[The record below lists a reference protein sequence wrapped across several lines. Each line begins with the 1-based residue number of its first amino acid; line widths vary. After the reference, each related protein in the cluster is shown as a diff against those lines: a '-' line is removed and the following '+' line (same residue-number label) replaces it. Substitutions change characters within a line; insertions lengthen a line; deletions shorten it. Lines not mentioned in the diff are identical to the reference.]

1 MTSKVLVRSYSAFG
15 GPEFSFMASDGHE
28 AGPTDEG
35 EYRVAY
41 CGRHSSKRYPT
52 WSKIP
57 WGAKLKDEGGAIIVL
72 FEGKWRRLSDV
83 VELSKT
89 DIEEY
94 HYQLYR
100 TRVVPSTWVF
110 NDFGHVTCFLYK
122 DRNRNGRRDRNE
134 PIHGEFIH
142 TTPVNEAQSDPNLHQ
157 PVVLEESHGCI
168 HLQPVDIDDMI
179 RRGYI
184 RKNAAVVV
192 HRYADRRIVVP
203 RGSGHAPFEV
213 HFFPGMKQI
222 LVLGTRDY

>member
-1 MTSKVLVRSYSAFG
+1 MTSKVLVSSYAAYG
-15 GPEFSFMASDGHE
+15 GPEFSFVASDGHE

-57 WGAKLKDEGGAIIVL
+57 WGAQLRDDGGTIMVQY
-72 FEGKWRRLSDV
+72 EGKWRRLTDV
-83 VELSKT
+83 VALTKAE
-89 DIEEY
+89 IEEY

-122 DRNRNGRRDRNE
+122 DLNRNRRRDPNE

-142 TTPVNEAQSDPNLHQ
+142 TTPVNEAQTDPKLHQ
-157 PVVLEESHGCI
+157 PVMLETSHGCI
-168 HLQPVDIDDMI
+168 HLKPVDIDEMI
-179 RRGYI
+179 RRGYM
-184 RKNAAVVV
+184 RKNALVVV
-192 HRYADRRIVVP
+192 HRYADRRLVMPQGI
-203 RGSGHAPFEV
+203 GHAPFEI